1 MQAAPVYGLMVRD
14 AAYAAPHHEE
24 QARESPLVLARAI
37 AAKAGKGTPARKNK
51 NVDAVGS
58 HLYGGRIPIR

>member
-24 QARESPLVLARAI
+24 QARESPLVPARAI
-37 AAKAGKGTPARKNK
+37 AANLRNGTPA
-51 NVDAVGS
+51 
-58 HLYGGRIPIR
+58 